1 MLELP
6 RFGFCPMNVNRLPT
20 LRQCSSLPSKDEH
33 PRVRT
38 EAARGLSF
46 FDNMEA
52 ATALLA
58 MTKFPADYWVD
69 YTVQHALGAN
79 EKTWRAI
86 ISPAK
91 FPT

>member
-1 MLELP
+1 MRERL
-6 RFGFCPMNVNRLPT
+6 RFGSCLTNVNRLPT
-20 LRQCSSLPSKDEH
+20 LRQLLIAAAKDEH

-79 EKTWRAI
+79 EKTWRD
-86 ISPAK
+86 
-91 FPT
+91 